1 MLNIGDFARFAG
13 VSVRMLRHYDSLGL
27 LVPTE
32 VDAASGYRRYDES
45 LLKRAHQLVAFKELG
60 FSLEE
65 VGALLDQQ
73 LGVDALRE
81 LLESRRSALAAQI
94 EADRTRLGE
103 VERRLRLIE
112 GGDEM
117 SDLVFEEKELPALTV
132 LSRTAVV
139 DDMSQIGPTI
149 GPMFEG
155 LAADLAEAGDPPAH
169 PGVAWYDEDGDGM
182 RNFAG
187 YLNKKA
193 PVGDAEFRELDA
205 EPRAMTA
212 VYVGAMTGIGAA
224 WEQVAAHAQSLGLT
238 FAGPARELY
247 LDVQGPQESWV
258 TELQLPVA

>member
-32 VDAASGYRRYDES
+32 VDATSGYRRYDES
-45 LLKRAHQLVAFKELG
+45 LLTRAHQLVAFKELG

-65 VGALLDQQ
+65 VGSLLDRQ
-73 LGVDALRE
+73 LGVDGLRD
-81 LLESRRSALAAQI
+81 LLRSRRAVLAAQI
-94 EADRTRLGE
+94 EADQDRLSE

-132 LSRTAVV
+132 LAKTAVV
-139 DDMSQIGPTI
+139 DDMSQIGPTV

-155 LAADLAEAGDPPAH
+155 LATDLAQAGDPPAH
-169 PGVAWYDEDGDGM
+169 PGVAWYDESGDGM
-182 RNFAG
+182 RIYAG

-193 PVGDAEFRELDA
+193 PVGDAEFRELA
-205 EPRAMTA
+205 AAPRAITA
-212 VYVGAMTGIGAA
+212 VYVGAMAGIGAA
-224 WEQVAAHAQSLGLT
+224 WEQVAAHAQSRGLS

>member
-32 VDAASGYRRYDES
+32 VDTLTGYRRYDES
-45 LLKRAHQLVAFKELG
+45 LLTRAHQLVAFKELG

-65 VGALLDQQ
+65 VGSLLDQQ
-73 LGVDALRE
+73 MGVEGLRE
-81 LLESRRSALAAQI
+81 LLESRRAALADQI
-94 EADRTRLGE
+94 EADRQRLGE

-132 LSRTAVV
+132 LAKTAVV
-139 DDMSQIGPTI
+139 DDSSQIGPTI

-155 LAADLAEAGDPPAH
+155 LATDLAEAGDPPAH
-169 PGVAWYDEDGDGM
+169 PGVAWYVEQGDGVQI
-182 RNFAG
+182 FAG

-193 PVGDAEFRELDA
+193 PVGDAAFRELPA
-205 EPRAMTA
+205 EPRAITA
-212 VYVGAMTGIGAA
+212 VYVGEMAGIGSA
-224 WEQVAAHAQSLGLT
+224 WEQVAAHAQSLGLS

>member
-32 VDAASGYRRYDES
+32 VDPFSGYRRYDES
-45 LLKRAHQLVAFKELG
+45 LLTRAHQLVAFKELG
-60 FSLEE
+60 FTLEE

-73 LGVDALRE
+73 IGVDGLRE
-81 LLESRRSALAAQI
+81 LLESRRAALADQI
-94 EADRTRLGE
+94 ESDQQRLSE

-117 SDLVFEEKELPALTV
+117 SDLVLEEKELPALTV
-132 LSRTAVV
+132 LAQSAVV
-139 DDMSQIGPTI
+139 KDVADIGATI
-149 GPMFEG
+149 APMFES
-155 LAADLAEAGDPPAH
+155 LATDLAKAGDPPSH
-169 PGVAWYDEDGDGM
+169 PGVAWYVEAGDGM
-182 RNFAG
+182 QIFAG

-193 PVGDAEFRELDA
+193 PVGEASFHELA
-205 EPRAMTA
+205 SQPRAITA
-212 VYVGAMTGIGAA
+212 VYVGAMSGIGDA
-224 WEQVAAHAQSLGLT
+224 WAQVAAHAQSLGLS